1 VSEKPEPPLTNPYR
15 NEVEVDLNGTKYT
28 LRPTFEA
35 LAQIEGKVNKS
46 IWEILAAVSSGT
58 LRMEHAA
65 FILETGILAAGKE
78 VDAAFKRNLGEAG
91 VNMIYAH
98 VSTFLVSAT
107 VAGDNAKK
115 N

>member
-1 VSEKPEPPLTNPYR
+1 MSNPYR

-35 LAQIEGKVNKS
+35 LAEIEKKLDQS
-46 IWEILAAVSSGT
+46 MWEILEDVSKGKV
-58 LRMEHAA
+58 RIEHIA
-65 FILETGILAAGKE
+65 FILEMGIKAAGAELDMK
-78 VDAAFKRNLGEAG
+78 AFKRNLSIAG
-91 VNMIYAH
+91 VNMGIAH
-98 VSTFLVSAT
+98 VSTFLVAAT